1 MANENE
7 IEFTVRVKNAGL
19 GELAND
25 VAKVEDST
33 KELGSA
39 ATAAGTGLDKLGDA
53 AGQAGGGLDQLAA
66 AEDKAQANSAELGSS
81 AATTAQE
88 VDGVGQAAA
97 QAGGGLQQLAAAE
110 GQARQQAADLG
121 AGSSAAGQAVAE
133 LGADAQQAQG
143 GIGRLT
149 TAEAQAEAQAHA
161 LGTGSQAASKGLA
174 DVGQAS
180 DKAGSELAEL
190 ATSVDAKTRAI
201 KAGLQVD
208 QSEIELQR
216 QHLVLAREEQ
226 QGRLQTAQA
235 LGDQAAAIQAQNR
248 LRQIESDQLALTAR
262 GLRAE
267 ATAVAQVAQAR
278 REQLSALGPL
288 TQAQSQELQAADNT
302 ARALR
307 VQSAATDQAAQR
319 ARELGAASE
328 TAAAGQVKMGNEL
341 AQATQ
346 MLTRFAAGLGVVLSV
361 KEVGQIAD
369 QFNNL
374 QSRIKL
380 VTGEGDNFTRSWQGV
395 TEVALRTHSALED
408 TGVLFTRLA
417 QAGKDAGLSTA
428 QASAQ
433 SLALTETINQ
443 AIQLSG
449 AGAQASS
456 AAITQL
462 VQGLQGGALRGDEFN
477 SVMEQS
483 PRLARALADGLGVTT
498 GELRKMAEAGL
509 LTSDTVIKAL
519 KGQSQTVAGE
529 FAKLPP
535 TVGRALQDLSTQ
547 WTLYV
552 GETDKATGSSALAAK
567 GIEALANNLRTV
579 AGLLI
584 DAGQAVAAFT
594 ALRLAQHFLGIG
606 AAAQGAATA
615 TTGST
620 AATAAN
626 TAATVQNTVAIVA
639 NAATKV
645 ANTAATSANATANAA
660 AASSANRFAGAFSGL
675 GAQVRAASG
684 AVSAGTGVLGRFAG
698 MLGGLPTFVLV
709 AIAANFKDIG
719 TWIGESA
726 AKLAG
731 YKDRTEELVRAE
743 KLQADIAKEAAADRE
758 RLAVSIQAAIDRTFD
773 LSKAARASVA
783 EFEQLTKEGNS
794 TAEALKKATDSFDL
808 TKVQGIRDFSA
819 VLEKLSADGKITA
832 TELQAAWAQAL
843 NGKDLADFEVKA
855 RLAFGAAQAEA
866 EKAAVAVQAAIARG
880 VSGDEFTALKAKSE
894 AAFAV
899 LTRESS
905 RAAQLMDSLLREA
918 VRRTGLEF
926 DQLQGKIGA
935 ASRSAINDVEAIVN
949 GLDSLKA
956 QGVDTGRVLV
966 ASLSKAIETTDGQAA
981 IDNLRGRIEQL
992 RKVLGDK
999 ITDGLLD
1006 QAREKANELKDA
1018 MDKATPAI
1026 NSVREAMKQLGITS
1040 DESLKKTATNAKD
1053 AYDTLT
1059 ASGTAS
1065 ARELG
1070 EGFKKAAEAAI
1081 AANKGIA
1088 PAWVEGQAAVRG
1100 FEVVIDSAGKSTL
1113 KLRDSL
1119 ADVANSSNRAAG
1131 SMVKDWTGVGSS
1143 INVASRAL
1151 QEYQQRMAEK
1161 YGRPGE
1167 GDKGLFESGR
1177 RSTRGEE
1184 LSPGVQEVGTGGY
1197 QFRNKDGMTSDA
1209 KGNVQQQ
1216 WVWTRAAIIDYLKQ
1230 AGMDELLAER
1240 LAAQFVQPDGSVPY
1254 VASEA
1259 QKKWGGPSSTL
1270 AEALGKM
1277 VDYYQYGNGKSEA
1290 NTMLEYERNKNK
1302 TPSTSPSPA
1311 PSPTP
1316 SPAPAPGTGGATYV
1330 NNITINGAGDWGV
1343 VRGTTRHVDAQSAQT
1358 EIDLLRDLAQA
1369 KGAAI

>member
-1 MANENE
+1 MDKQARYE
-7 IEFTVRVKNAGL
+7 IRADVKGRESILGL
-19 GELAND
+19 ADDLEG
-25 VAKVEDST
+25 VSKVLSEDLSKQAT
-33 KELGSA
+33 
-39 ATAAGTGLDKLGDA
+39 ATAARLRELAEQDA
-53 AGQAGGGLDQLAA
+53 AISAFNRLQAEARDAGRALKT
-66 AEDKAQANSAELGSS
+66 AETEASNFGKQVTAMGPP
-81 AATTAQE
+81 TAQE
-88 VDGVGQAAA
+88 AAALQRLQSAAEAARTTFGQQQQALAGAQSELQRYGIAGQNAQAAQQRLRQEVALVRDSVQGLVPAYQGAATGAQNAGTSMGRSHRAIGDGVESISQ
-97 QAGGGLQQLAAAE
+97 QLSRLQSFYAGFAGLQ
-110 GQARQQAADLG
+110 GFKVIAADL
-121 AGSSAAGQAVAE
+121 
-133 LGADAQQAQG
+133 
-143 GIGRLT
+143 
-149 TAEAQAEAQAHA
+149 
-161 LGTGSQAASKGLA
+161 
-174 DVGQAS
+174 
-180 DKAGSELAEL
+180 
-190 ATSVDAKTRAI
+190 AKT
-201 KAGLQVD
+201 
-208 QSEIELQR
+208 
-216 QHLVLAREEQ
+216 
-226 QGRLQTAQA
+226 
-235 LGDQAAAIQAQNR
+235 
-248 LRQIESDQLALTAR
+248 
-262 GLRAE
+262 
-267 ATAVAQVAQAR
+267 
-278 REQLSALGPL
+278 
-288 TQAQSQELQAADNT
+288 AD
-302 ARALR
+302 
-307 VQSAATDQAAQR
+307 
-319 ARELGAASE
+319 
-328 TAAAGQVKMGNEL
+328 
-341 AQATQ
+341 
-346 MLTRFAAGLGVVLSV
+346 
-361 KEVGQIAD
+361 EV
-369 QFNNL
+369 NNL
-374 QSRIKL
+374 QARLKL

-395 TEVALRTHSALED
+395 AEVALRTHSALEE
-408 TGVLFTRLA
+408 TGVLFSRLA

-552 GETDKATGSSALAAK
+552 GETDKATGASAAAARAIS
-567 GIEALANNLRTV
+567 GLANNLSTI

-584 DAGQAVAAFT
+584 DVGQAGAAFA
-594 ALRLAQHFLGIG
+594 ALRLAQQFLGLG
-606 AAAQGAATA
+606 TAAQGAAVA
-615 TTGST
+615 L
-620 AATAAN
+620 AAT
-626 TAATVQNTVAIVA
+626 
-639 NAATKV
+639 NA
-645 ANTAATSANATANAA
+645 
-660 AASSANRFAGAFSGL
+660 
-675 GAQVRAASG
+675 QMAASG
-684 AVSAGTGVLGRFAG
+684 PAATTAAAGASRFATI
-698 MLGGLPTFVLV
+698 LAGLRTFTLV
-709 AIAANFKDIG
+709 GIAANFKDIG
-719 TWIGESA
+719 TWIGEST

-731 YKDRTEELVRAE
+731 YKDRTEELARAE
-743 KLQADIAKEAAADRE
+743 KLQADIVKEAAADRE
-758 RLAVSIQAAIDRTFD
+758 RLAVSIQTAIDRTFD

-783 EFEQLTKEGNS
+783 EFEQLTKEGKS

-855 RLAFGAAQAEA
+855 RLAFGAARAEA
-866 EKAAVAVQAAIARG
+866 EKAAAAVQAAIARG
-880 VSGDEFTALKAKSE
+880 VSGDELTALKAKSE

-966 ASLSKAIETTDGQAA
+966 ASLSKAIETADGQAA

-1040 DESLKKTATNAKD
+1040 DESLKKTAANAKE
-1053 AYDTLT
+1053 AYDTMT

-1081 AANKGIA
+1081 SANKGIA

-1100 FEVVIDSAGKSTL
+1100 FKVVTDEAGRSSLELANAVDRSAAAMRSGVSAASANTAAVRDMGNAYTDAGAKALAAQGQFLAAAAAQKS
-1113 KLRDSL
+1113 
-1119 ADVANSSNRAAG
+1119 ADTSA
-1131 SMVKDWTGVGSS
+1131 SS
-1143 INVASRAL
+1143 ITN
-1151 QEYQQRMAEK
+1151 
-1161 YGRPGE
+1161 RPQSE
-1167 GDKGLFESGR
+1167 N
-1177 RSTRGEE
+1177 
-1184 LSPGVQEVGTGGY
+1184 
-1197 QFRNKDGMTSDA
+1197 QFA
-1209 KGNVQQQ
+1209 
-1216 WVWTRAAIIDYLKQ
+1216 WTRLAIVDWLKQ
-1230 AGMDELLAER
+1230 AGLDEETAKQISGE
-1240 LAAQFVQPDGSVPY
+1240 FVDNEGNVPY
-1254 VASEA
+1254 INNGGQIKYAGRNSTMTQALSKAAEKSLFASK
-1259 QKKWGGPSSTL
+1259 QQS
-1270 AEALGKM
+1270 
-1277 VDYYQYGNGKSEA
+1277 
-1290 NTMLEYERNKNK
+1290 
-1302 TPSTSPSPA
+1302 A
-1311 PSPTP
+1311 PSQPTTP
-1316 SPAPAPGTGGATYV
+1316 TNPTTPGTGSGSGTTYV

-1343 VRGTTRHVDAQSAQT
+1343 SRGTTRHVDSASAQT